1 MIKNIV
7 FDFGGVIADI
17 SRDKAVQAFFKIG
30 LKDAEIRLDKYHQT
44 GIFQELE
51 EGKLSVDEFRKE
63 LSKLCS
69 RELTIEEVQQ
79 AWMGFIT
86 GIDIRK
92 LDYILEL
99 KKSYRIYILSNTN
112 PYVMSWACSPQFSS
126 QGKSLADY
134 CEKLYLSYQIGYTK
148 PEPEIFNFMIKD
160 SKITPSETM
169 FVDDG
174 SVNIGIGKKLG
185 FYTFQPQNDTDWREE
200 LTQLLKSLS

>member
-30 LKDAEIRLDKYHQT
+30 LKDAEIRLDKYHKT

-174 SVNIGIGKKLG
+174 SVNIGIGKKLE

>member
-63 LSKLCS
+63 LSKLCI

>member
-160 SKITPSETM
+160 SKITPSETI

-174 SVNIGIGKKLG
+174 SVNIGIGKKTRIL
-185 FYTFQPQNDTDWREE
+185 YIPTS
-200 LTQLLKSLS
+200 K

>member
-69 RELTIEEVQQ
+69 RELTKEVQQ

>member
-7 FDFGGVIADI
+7 FEFGGVIADI

-30 LKDAEIRLDKYHQT
+30 LEDAEIRLDKYHQT

-51 EGKLSVDEFRKE
+51 EGKLSADEFREE

-69 RELTIEEVQQ
+69 RVLTKEEVQQ

-148 PEPEIFNFMIKD
+148 PEPEIFNFMLRD
-160 SKITPSETM
+160 SKIIPSETM

-185 FYTFQPQNDTDWREE
+185 FYTFQPQNGTDWREE
-200 LTQLLKSLS
+200 LTQLLKSPS

>member
-30 LKDAEIRLDKYHQT
+30 LEDAEIRLDKYHQT

-51 EGKLSVDEFRKE
+51 EGKLSADEFREE

-69 RELTIEEVQQ
+69 RVLTKEEVQQ

-148 PEPEIFNFMIKD
+148 PEPEIFNFMLRD
-160 SKITPSETM
+160 SKIIPSETM

-185 FYTFQPQNDTDWREE
+185 FYTFQPQNGTDWREE
-200 LTQLLKSLS
+200 LTQLLKSPS

>member
-160 SKITPSETM
+160 SKITPSETI

>member
-17 SRDKAVQAFFKIG
+17 SRAKAVQAFFKIG
-30 LKDAEIRLDKYHQT
+30 LEDAEIRLDKYHQT

-51 EGKLSVDEFRKE
+51 EGKLSADEFREE

-69 RELTIEEVQQ
+69 RALTKEEVQQ

-126 QGKSLADY
+126 QGKSLVDY

-148 PEPEIFNFMIKD
+148 PEPEIFNFMLRD
-160 SKITPSETM
+160 SKIIPSETM

-185 FYTFQPQNDTDWREE
+185 FYTFQPQNGTDWREE
-200 LTQLLKSLS
+200 LTQLLKSPS

>member
-86 GIDIRK
+86 GIDIRT

>member
-174 SVNIGIGKKLG
+174 SVNIGIGIKLG

>member
-30 LKDAEIRLDKYHQT
+30 LEDAEIRLDKYHQT

-51 EGKLSVDEFRKE
+51 EGKLSADEFREE

-69 RELTIEEVQQ
+69 RVLTKEEVQQ

-126 QGKSLADY
+126 QCKSLADY

-148 PEPEIFNFMIKD
+148 PEPEIFNFMLRD
-160 SKITPSETM
+160 SKIIPSETM

-185 FYTFQPQNDTDWREE
+185 FYTFQPQNGTDWREE
-200 LTQLLKSLS
+200 LTQLLKSPS

>member
-30 LKDAEIRLDKYHQT
+30 LKDAETRLDKYHQT

-51 EGKLSVDEFRKE
+51 EGKLSANEFREE
-63 LSKLCS
+63 LSKLCR

-79 AWMGFIT
+79 AWLGFFT

-112 PYVMSWACSPQFSS
+112 PYVMSWACSSQFSS
-126 QGKSLADY
+126 QGKSLVDY

-148 PEPEIFNFMIKD
+148 PEPKIFDYMLKD
-160 SKITPSETM
+160 SKIIPSETM

-174 SVNIGIGKKLG
+174 SSNIEIGKKLG
-185 FYTFQPQNDTDWREE
+185 FYTFQPQNGADWREE
-200 LTQLLKSLS
+200 LTQLLKSPS

>member
-30 LKDAEIRLDKYHQT
+30 LEDAEIRLDKYHQT

-51 EGKLSVDEFRKE
+51 EGKLSADEFREE

-69 RELTIEEVQQ
+69 RALTKEEVQQ

-126 QGKSLADY
+126 QGKSLVDY

-148 PEPEIFNFMIKD
+148 PEPEIFNFMLRD
-160 SKITPSETM
+160 SKIIPSETM

-185 FYTFQPQNDTDWREE
+185 FYTFQPQNGTDWREE
-200 LTQLLKSLS
+200 LTQLLKSPS